1 MQKQL
6 VFDVSKCTGCKTC
19 EMACSLSQ
27 TGVCNPASSRR
38 RTIHFDDDI
47 LDVPMQCM
55 QCVSPACL
63 HICPSGAITLEEAT
77 GAKIIEHAKCIGCRM
92 CMLACPFGAVTVDPI
107 TKKVIKCDL
116 CEGDPACAK
125 FCPTGAIEYLTAD
138 VYGLMRQREAVKQ
151 LNIALSAL
159 EKGGA

>member
-1 MQKQL
+1 
-6 VFDVSKCTGCKTC
+6 
-19 EMACSLSQ
+19 
-27 TGVCNPASSRR
+27 
-38 RTIHFDDDI
+38 
-47 LDVPMQCM
+47 M